1 MSSPQVQEWRK
12 GETIALAVEAI
23 KGPKP
28 DTQGLDEALE
38 ELLLSNEKI
47 LAAIVAELVESV
59 GLRAIQCGGR
69 NMGLLGV
76 TRAGIQLRGE

>member
-12 GETIALAVEAI
+12 GETIAPAVESI

-38 ELLLSNEKI
+38 EPLLPNENK

-59 GLRAIQCGGR
+59 DLRAIQRGGG
-69 NMGLLGV
+69 NTGLLGAMC
-76 TRAGIQLRGE
+76 AGIQLRGE